1 MPVADLDVHIVGLV
15 RGVVVVA
22 SEGEVEV
29 PFGSHADG
37 TALDPREVQAR
48 IAFRVGV
55 LGEFLYPVVPCALV
69 DVQPFAEVVRFV
81 RFHRLDEFLELL
93 DVLLERVQ
101 RLVGGVLGVV
111 HGERH
116 VEGVG
121 VEHVGIYYLV
131 PGLRVRAA
139 AAGIGYQTLMKQMLE
154 AAPV

>member
-55 LGEFLYPVVPCALV
+55 LGEFLHPVVPCALV

-81 RFHRLDEFLELL
+81 RFIALMNFSNFLMCCWSVSSASSEAS
-93 DVLLERVQ
+93 
-101 RLVGGVLGVV
+101 LGWCTANDMSRES
-111 HGERH
+111 GWNTSEYTTLSQDC
-116 VEGVG
+116 GF
-121 VEHVGIYYLV
+121 V
-131 PGLRVRAA
+131 PPPRASA
-139 AAGIGYQTLMKQMLE
+139 TRRS
-154 AAPV
+154 